1 MPDSIA
7 VLTWWGLVQIFS
19 LIGLPV
25 AFRLFRRLPDRGYGV
40 SKALGLLLPSYLF
53 WLLGVLGFLRNDT
66 ASLLLSLAVTAIGAL
81 LFYFRDRPP
90 EPQTPHPQSPA
101 PPAPLRR
108 CGAGVRTGSS
118 DPISITEY
126 PIPNIESRIPNPK
139 SEITLSSWLRANWKL
154 VILIEIIF
162 ALTFAGGAL
171 YRAYVPRIMTAGG
184 EKFMELA
191 FLNGFNRSFTLPPL
205 DPWLSGF
212 GISYYYFGY
221 LIASNLIRLSGVAPS
236 VGFNIAGALLFALTA
251 TGVFSLVYN
260 LVAGAAPRLRRAS
273 GQDDAPLETAS
284 VPPSGG
290 SPLLHPLHR
299 TWVWMAVL
307 GVVFVVFLS
316 NFEAPLEVAH
326 WKGLGSESFWTWLDI
341 ADLDRAP
348 PTHQGDQSTGRLTRP
363 GWWWWRASRVIF
375 DYDLQNWPD
384 RYDKTAD
391 PPPHRRENI
400 DEFPFFSFLLGD
412 MHPHVLALPFIM
424 LALTASLS
432 LFHTGFTTGHVF
444 PTTGFRIPGIPRRHL
459 ILFALIFGALGFFNT
474 WDFPVQWAVAV
485 GAYVVG
491 RFSANQPTNDH
502 TESAA
507 GLPISEPSEPGAGQY
522 IHLRSHLRP
531 ILTLAAALA
540 FGGLLLFLPF
550 YIGFQS
556 QAGGPLVH
564 VHSSTRLAHFAI
576 MFGPLLFILIAFL
589 VWGVWRARGR
599 QALPLRT
606 GLWIGGLLLL
616 LCLIVLLITTFAIFV
631 SPSVRRLVAPALMN
645 EDPVGV
651 ALRYLGMRLSTPWV
665 TLLLVG
671 MISTAIA
678 LLRSTVFGRVVRFSL
693 LLLVAGAG
701 ITLVPDYI
709 YLKDVFGVR
718 LNTIF
723 KFYYQGWVL
732 WAIAA
737 AGAVYVMLFAA
748 DGLRSTGRWLFAGSL
763 ALVLGLGLLYP
774 LLTIPDR
781 VKEFPEAPTLDGTA
795 YLAQEQPA
803 DYAAVQWLNTHIKG
817 APVILETP
825 GGAYQYEGRISAQ
838 TGLPTL
844 LGWAGHEHQWRGNTL
859 EQDKRIPVI
868 QELCSTA
875 DAQRTLTLLRE
886 YDITYV
892 YVGPLERTKCPA
904 TGLQKFD
911 RLMDTV
917 YDRDQVTI
925 YKRRDAQEGYA
936 GE

>member
-1 MPDSIA
+1 MSDSIA
-7 VLTWWGLVQIFS
+7 VLTWWLLVQIFS
-19 LIGLPV
+19 LVGLPV
-25 AFRLFRRLPDRGYGV
+25 AFRLFHRLPDRGYGV

-66 ASLLLSLAVTAIGAL
+66 GSILLSLAVTATGAL

-90 EPQTPHPQSPA
+90 ESPIPNPQSPISN
-101 PPAPLRR
+101 
-108 CGAGVRTGSS
+108 TES
-118 DPISITEY
+118 PISSTES
-126 PIPNIESRIPNPK
+126 PIPNPQPD
-139 SEITLSSWLRANWKL
+139 ITLTSWLRANWRL
-154 VILIEIIF
+154 VLLIEIIF

-191 FLNGFNRSFTLPPL
+191 FLNGFKRSATLPPL

-212 GISYYYFGY
+212 AISYYYFGY
-221 LIASNLIRLSGVAPS
+221 LMASNLIRLSGVATS
-236 VGFNIAGALLFALTA
+236 VGFNIGGALLFALTV

-260 LVAGAAPRLRRAS
+260 LVASAAPRLRSAS
-273 GQDDAPLETAS
+273 GQDDAHLETAS
-284 VPPSGG
+284 VHPPQG
-290 SPLLHPLHR
+290 SPLPRPLHR

-307 GVVFVVFLS
+307 GVVLVVFLS

-326 WKGLGSESFWTWLDI
+326 WNGLGSESFWTWLDI

-348 PTHQGDQSTGRLTRP
+348 PTHQGDQSGGRLIRP

-375 DYDLQNWPD
+375 DYDLQDWPD

-391 PPPHRRENI
+391 PPPQRRENI

-432 LFHTGFTTGHVF
+432 LFHTGFATQRTFHSTGIQV
-444 PTTGFRIPGIPRRHL
+444 PGISRAHL
-459 ILFALIFGALGFFNT
+459 VLFALIFGALGFLNT
-474 WDFPVQWAVAV
+474 WDFPMQWAVAI
-485 GAYVVG
+485 GAYAVG
-491 RFSANQPTNDH
+491 R
-502 TESAA
+502 
-507 GLPISEPSEPGAGQY
+507 LSEA
-522 IHLRSHLRP
+522 RSIPVRPHLRP
-531 ILTLAAALA
+531 ILTLGAILA
-540 FGGLLLFLPF
+540 FGGLLLYLPF
-550 YIGFQS
+550 YVSFQS

-564 VHSSTRLAHFAI
+564 VHSSTRLAQFAI
-576 MFGPLLFILIAFL
+576 MFGPLLFILITFL
-589 VWGVWRARGR
+589 AWGISRARER
-599 QALPLRT
+599 HALPLRT
-606 GLWIGGLLLL
+606 GIWVGAMLLL
-616 LCLIVLLITTFAIFV
+616 LCLIVLLITALAIVV
-631 SPSVRRLVAPALMN
+631 SPSVRQLVAPALMSEN
-645 EDPVGV
+645 SASV

-671 MISTAIA
+671 MIGAAIT
-678 LLRSTVFGRVVRFSL
+678 LLRAPGFSRIVRFSL
-693 LLLVAGAG
+693 LLIVAGAG

-723 KFYYQGWVL
+723 KFYYQAWVL

-737 AGAVYVMLFAA
+737 AGAVYAMLFAA
-748 DGLRSTGRWLFAGSL
+748 DGLRSAARWLFGAGLVL
-763 ALVLGLGLLYP
+763 ALGLGLLYP

-781 VKEFPEAPTLDGTA
+781 VTEFPEAPTLDGTA

-803 DYAAVQWLNTHIKG
+803 DYAAIQWLNTYVKD

-859 EQDKRIPVI
+859 EQDKRLPVI
-868 QELCSTA
+868 QELCSTT
-875 DAQRTLTLLRE
+875 DAQRTLTLLYE

-904 TGLQKFD
+904 AGLQKFE

-925 YKRRDAQEGYA
+925 YQRRDVPEGYA